1 MVGVMK
7 FDYIEIFLKEKL
19 GVNKYYMYFI
29 IEDLIYVL
37 VDGKIDVVLMFQ
49 EIVNYFFVK
58 NGLRDRVEF
67 KIKNI
72 FIVKSVF
79 VVSKKRL
86 EFVVYIN
93 QRLNFF
99 INKGIFDEF
108 YYNYFFIYLFEYYER
123 KNR

>member
-37 VDGKIDVVLMFQ
+37 VDGKIDAVLMFQ

-93 QRLNFF
+93 
-99 INKGIFDEF
+99 
-108 YYNYFFIYLFEYYER
+108 
-123 KNR
+123 